1 MQASPDN
8 SLNEFAQS
16 ISSETGS
23 GRAVSLVA
31 NAWRRLRKNK
41 LALFGLG
48 VIVVMILIAI
58 FGYTITPDGSPDADT
73 HIDELSICKPGFSCQ
88 LLRFRKHDEANTT
101 GFFRKMIFGEPNDY
115 QYHAIADY
123 SFEDNA
129 IVWHEWNEG
138 GAKGKEHRD
147 LLAEVIYPVNEA
159 RPHRSDTASQTEVF
173 YIIGS
178 NVQQTRTWSQLRHE
192 VLDNI
197 HQQTFWLGTDQHG
210 RDLLSRVLIGT
221 RISLFV
227 GLISVTISFLIGM
240 LMGALA
246 GFFRGWVDDLIM
258 WFINVVWSIPTL
270 LLVIA
275 ITLVLG
281 KGMFPV
287 FIAVGLTMWVDTARV
302 VRGQILSIREKEFV
316 EAGRALGFRNARII
330 IHHILPNVL
339 GPVIVITAHNFASA
353 ILIEAGLS
361 FLGIGAQRPTPSWGI
376 MISDYRGYILVGDYF
391 LALIPGLA
399 IMILVMAF
407 MFLGNGLRDAIDT
420 KMGEQD
426 KIMT

>member
-1 MQASPDN
+1 MQEPAE
-8 SLNEFAQS
+8 NELLAFTETDAAQ
-16 ISSETGS
+16 TGS
-23 GRAVSLVA
+23 GRAASLAA
-31 NAWRRLRKNK
+31 NAWKRLRKNK
-41 LALFGLG
+41 LALLGLG
-48 VIVVMILIAI
+48 IIALMMLIAL

-88 LLRFRKHDEANTT
+88 LIRLRKHDDANTT

-115 QYHAIADY
+115 KYHAITDY
-123 SFEDNA
+123 WFEDDA
-129 IVWHEWNEG
+129 VLWHEWTEG
-138 GAKGKEHRD
+138 GKPGKVHRERMTD
-147 LLAEVIYPVNEA
+147 VVYAVDEMKA
-159 RPHRSDTASQTEVF
+159 RRTDTAASAEEFFV
-173 YIIGS
+173 IGETQK
-178 NVQQTRTWSQLRHE
+178 VRKTWNQLRRE
-192 VLDNI
+192 ITGNI
-197 HQQTFWLGTDQHG
+197 HEQTFWLGTDQHG
-210 RDLLSRVLIGT
+210 RDLFSRVLIGT

-227 GLISVTISFLIGM
+227 GLVSVTISLFIGM

-287 FIAVGLTMWVDTARV
+287 FMAVGLTMWVDTARV

-316 EAGRALGFRNARII
+316 EAGRALGFRNSRII
-330 IHHILPNVL
+330 IQHILPNVL
-339 GPVIVITAHNFASA
+339 APVIVITAHNFASA

-391 LALIPGLA
+391 LALVPGLA
-399 IMILVMAF
+399 IMLLVMAF

-420 KMGEQD
+420 KMADQD